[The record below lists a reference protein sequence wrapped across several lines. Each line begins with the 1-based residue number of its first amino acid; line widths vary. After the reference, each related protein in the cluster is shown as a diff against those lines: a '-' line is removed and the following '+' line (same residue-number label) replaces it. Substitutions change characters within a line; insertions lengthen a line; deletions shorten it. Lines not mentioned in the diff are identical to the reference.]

1 MAENKIVVKGLRKC
15 YGELEVLKKIDI
27 EVTEGEVLC
36 LIGTFRLW
44 EKYIASMP
52 EPSGEE

>member
-1 MAENKIVVKGLRKC
+1 MAENKIVVKGNR
-15 YGELEVLKKIDI
+15 YRGNRRRSPVSDW
-27 EVTEGEVLC
+27 
-36 LIGTFRLW
+36 TFRLW